1 MQVARP
7 VEEKLHMGL
16 GIRRP
21 DLGRFLAQP
30 SVGGVTFAERL
41 GILLDEDSEWVIL
54 AKAILQ
60 LTPVIDR
67 IPCAEKKWVTVLR
80 AVYNLDQNPGLDH
93 RVLKDRLVELHK
105 RNGRGWHPSTTNSK
119 LSELWPYLH
128 SELKT
133 RRFSWPNQQEI
144 DALAESERR
153 YAESRASGQHALS
166 LPADPLG
173 LMIANLRGT
182 GRATLEHTLPQVELH
197 FAVSTNGNLVTASTT
212 EFGENL
218 PAFTSNTL
226 LRQYQDRVQAP
237 ATDTL
242 VAASGRTIIDVLASR
257 GGVGLAVN
265 PLGGHGADTGE
276 YWTPEELAAL

>member
-1 MQVARP
+1 
-7 VEEKLHMGL
+7 
-16 GIRRP
+16 
-21 DLGRFLAQP
+21 
-30 SVGGVTFAERL
+30 VGEVTFAERL
-41 GILLDEDSEWVIL
+41 GILHDEDSEWVTL

-60 LTPVIDR
+60 LTPVINN

-93 RVLKDRLVELHK
+93 LVLKDRLAELHK
-105 RNGRGWHPSTTNSK
+105 RNGKGWDPSTTNSK
-119 LSELWPYLH
+119 LSELRPYLH

-133 RRFSWPNQQEI
+133 RKFSWPNQQEI
-144 DALAESERR
+144 DALAESERT
-153 YAESRASGQHALS
+153 YAESREPGQRTLS

-182 GRATLEHTLPQVELH
+182 GRATLEHTLPQVELYV
-197 FAVSTNGNLVTASTT
+197 AVSANGNLVTTSTS

-226 LRQYQDRVQAP
+226 LRQYQDRVHAP

-242 VAASGRTIIDVLASR
+242 TAAPGRTIIDLLAAT

-276 YWTPEELAAL
+276 HWTPEELAVL